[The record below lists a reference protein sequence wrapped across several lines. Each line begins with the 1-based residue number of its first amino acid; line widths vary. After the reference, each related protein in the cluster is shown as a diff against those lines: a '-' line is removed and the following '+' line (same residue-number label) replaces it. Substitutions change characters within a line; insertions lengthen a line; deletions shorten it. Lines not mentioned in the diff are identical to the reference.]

1 MSTPRLDGT
10 LVRRGRYSTPW
21 GNREVVSVFNPDTG
35 RFVLVDS
42 FEEPQG
48 GDLDARV
55 VDDQLETPAEV
66 EALVADYL
74 PRATRYAGPL
84 SR

>member
-1 MSTPRLDGT
+1 MNGACHDGT
-10 LVRRGRYSTPW
+10 LVRHGRYSTPC
-21 GNREVVSVFNPDTG
+21 GDREVVSVFNPDTG
-35 RFVLVDS
+35 RFVLVDA
-42 FEEPQG
+42 FEEPQA

>member
-1 MSTPRLDGT
+1 MTAHHDGT
-10 LVRRGRYSTPW
+10 LVRHGRYSTPW
-21 GNREVVSVFNPDTG
+21 GDREVSSVFNPDTG

-66 EALVADYL
+66 EALVSDYL

>member
-1 MSTPRLDGT
+1 MSARRDGT
-10 LVRRGRYSTPW
+10 LIRHGSYSTPW
-21 GNREVVSVFNPDTG
+21 GDREVASVFNPDTG
-35 RFVLVDS
+35 RFVVVDA

-55 VDDQLETPAEV
+55 VDDDLETPAEV
-66 EALVADYL
+66 EALVVDYL

>member
-1 MSTPRLDGT
+1 MSAPHHDGT
-10 LVRRGRYSTPW
+10 LVRHGCYSTPR
-21 GNREVVSVFNPDTG
+21 GDREVVSVLNPDTG
-35 RFVLVDS
+35 HFVVVDA
-42 FEEPQG
+42 FEEPQA

-55 VDDQLETPAEV
+55 VDDRLETPAEV
-66 EALVADYL
+66 EALVADYV

>member
-1 MSTPRLDGT
+1 MSAPRLDGT
-10 LVRRGRYSTPW
+10 LVRHGRYSTPW
-21 GNREVVSVFNPDTG
+21 GDREVVSVFNPDTG
-35 RFVLVDS
+35 RFVLVDA
-42 FEEPQG
+42 FEEPQQ

-55 VDDQLETPAEV
+55 VEDELETPAEV

-74 PRATRYAGPL
+74 PRATRYAGPM

>member
-1 MSTPRLDGT
+1 MNPQFDGT
-10 LVRRGRYSTPW
+10 LVRHGRYSTPW
-21 GNREVVSVFNPDTG
+21 GDREVSSVFSPDTG

-66 EALVADYL
+66 EALAADYL